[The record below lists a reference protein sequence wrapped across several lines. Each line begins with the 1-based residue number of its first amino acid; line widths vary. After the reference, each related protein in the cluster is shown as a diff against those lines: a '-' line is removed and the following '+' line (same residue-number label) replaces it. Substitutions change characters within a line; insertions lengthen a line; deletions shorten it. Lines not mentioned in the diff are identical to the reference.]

1 MTRGKRNMETAVVVL
16 KLVLVFSMVVNIIV
30 KVAIIFTTKSDKE
43 RELKDLSGAVS
54 YTLLMLLILLLLV
67 KGVI

>member
-1 MTRGKRNMETAVVVL
+1 METAVVVL